1 MAHRTVV
8 ARWPFHATGRSQDLE
23 PVDPLWKDLQ
33 AGLGLAVATLPA
45 PARDHL
51 PHRVD
56 AGAADAGACMIL
68 LATDRVHNG
77 ICTVGRCSRFLLI
90 GTGTDAAAE
99 AAGGGAAVPLQT
111 TIEETLAA
119 LVRDGAVVLTGAA
132 ASSVCASVVKD
143 VSAAQGTD
151 GWQPDSG
158 WCGVAAHSATSHS
171 LLADHRVMVL
181 CEGIL
186 GAQALQMSQTELES
200 LFTDAHNPPQRDR
213 RSLQMP
219 WELHLSRAAP
229 GNAVVGPHSQWHHG
243 GHRGPQHI
251 GVLQRLAGSVQLD
264 AYWCLQT
271 PTAPVSI
278 EVRVAGEVVS
288 VQLCTGDVLLVRDN
302 IWRRAASSVA
312 DGWMLHAGYQLAFLE
327 AEENLLTQYP
337 PHVARDFPAHMQRLV
352 GYTQPYRNLSRFS
365 AGRVNQLLL
374 HDDQDDAGQY
384 SADPAQALEFQRE
397 ADWATSAA
405 PMQPESTWSQAQ
417 SFMLDWDDISES
429 VLAAW
434 CEECLPSKECG
445 PVRVACCSSVRLMST
460 LLAALY
466 RDGVVVLEDAISLD
480 ACHSIIQQLRPYHGK
495 TASRV
500 IGGVVTRSPIARDC
514 ALHPVLLALAEGVL
528 GHQCLRPHG
537 QCVSLPLARE
547 VHIHGFQAVRV
558 LLV

>member
-1 MAHRTVV
+1 VL
-8 ARWPFHATGRSQDLE
+8 F
-23 PVDPLWKDLQ
+23 
-33 AGLGLAVATLPA
+33 
-45 PARDHL
+45 
-51 PHRVD
+51 
-56 AGAADAGACMIL
+56 C
-68 LATDRVHNG
+68 
-77 ICTVGRCSRFLLI
+77 RCSRLSFI
-90 GTGTDAAAE
+90 GTGTDSAE
-99 AAGGGAAVPLQT
+99 AAGGGGAAVPQT

-132 ASSVCASVVKD
+132 ASSVCASVVRD
-143 VSAAQGTD
+143 VSAAQGTC

-158 WCGVAAHSATSHS
+158 WCGVAAHSAASHS

-186 GAQALQMSQTELES
+186 GAQALQLSQTELQD

-219 WELHLSRAAP
+219 WELHLSRAAR
-229 GNAVVGPHSQWHHG
+229 GNTVVGPHCQWHHG
-243 GHRGPQHI
+243 GHRGLQNI

-264 AYWCLQT
+264 AYWCLHT
-271 PTAPVSI
+271 PTAVASI
-278 EVRVAGEVVS
+278 EVHVADEVVS

-302 IWRRAASSVA
+302 IWRRATSVA
-312 DGWMLHAGYQLAFLE
+312 DGWMLHAGYQLSFLE

-337 PHVARDFPAHMQRLV
+337 PHVARGFPAHMQRLV

-365 AGRVNQLLL
+365 AGRVDELSL
-374 HDDQDDAGQY
+374 HDDQDDADQY

-405 PMQPESTWSQAQ
+405 PTQPKSTWPQAQ
-417 SFMLDWDDISES
+417 SLMLDWDGISES

-434 CEECLPSKECG
+434 CREWLPSKECG
-445 PVRVACCSSVRLMST
+445 PVRVACCSTPHLMST

-495 TASRV
+495 TASRI
-500 IGGVVTRSPIARDC
+500 IGGVVTRSPTARDC

-528 GHQCLRPHG
+528 GHQCLRPRG
-537 QCVSLPLARE
+537 QCVSLPFARE
-547 VHIHGFQAVRV
+547 AHIYGFQAVRV
-558 LLV
+558 LLVL